1 MRIALF
7 ALLLA
12 NLVAFLLM
20 GIDKRHAIR
29 ARWRIPERIL
39 LLWAV
44 LGGAWGAYI
53 GMRTFHHKTKKPRFS
68 VGVPVLCTLET
79 ALFFWLGRLFLF

>member
-1 MRIALF
+1 MHI
-7 ALLLA
+7 ALLLT

-20 GIDKRHAIR
+20 GIDKRRAIR
-29 ARWRIPERIL
+29 AQRRIPERIL

-68 VGVPVLCTLET
+68 VGVPVLCALET